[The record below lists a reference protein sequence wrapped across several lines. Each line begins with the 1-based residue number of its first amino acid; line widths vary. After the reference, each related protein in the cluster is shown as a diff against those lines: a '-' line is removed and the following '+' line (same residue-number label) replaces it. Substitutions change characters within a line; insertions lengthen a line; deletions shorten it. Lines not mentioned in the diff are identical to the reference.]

1 MDADDRPQGRAQ
13 VADQTGRSLGRGAGN
28 SRGRLFFRVIWIV
41 KLVVWNVISER
52 RVSKG
57 LSVRLDLH
65 D

>member
-13 VADQTGRSLGRGAGN
+13 VDDQACRPLGRGAGN

-41 KLVVWNVISER
+41 KLVVWNVVSER

-57 LSVRLDLH
+57 RRVRLDLH
-65 D
+65 H

>member
-13 VADQTGRSLGRGAGN
+13 VADQAGRPLGRGAGN

-41 KLVVWNVISER
+41 KLVVWNVVSER

-57 LSVRLDLH
+57 LSVRLDVH